1 MVIAVVAMDMV
12 QVPVDQIVHMVA
24 VGDGF
29 VPTARPMHVIGVMA
43 SALVCRRAS
52 IRVGFRHR
60 DDMLV
65 DVVAVG
71 VVQVPVMEVV
81 NVPFMLDGLV
91 TTARAVNM
99 IV

>member
-24 VGDGF
+24 VGNRF
-29 VPTARPMHVIGVMA
+29 MTTARPMHVIGVMA

-52 IRVGFRHR
+52 IRVGVRHR

-65 DVVAVG
+65 DVVVVG
-71 VVQVPVMEVV
+71 MVQVAVMEVV

-91 TTARAVNM
+91 ATAGTVHM